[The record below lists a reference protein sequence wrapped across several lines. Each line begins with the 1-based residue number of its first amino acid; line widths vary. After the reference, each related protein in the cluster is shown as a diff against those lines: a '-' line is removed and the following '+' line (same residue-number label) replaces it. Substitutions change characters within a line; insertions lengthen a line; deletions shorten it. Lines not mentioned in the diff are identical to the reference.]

1 MATDYDAPR
10 TNSDDEGVES
20 VEELKQQRAARRS
33 GGTPDVDVA
42 EEAESVE
49 LPGADLSGEELT
61 VQVVPMQGDEFT
73 CSRCF
78 MVHHRSRFAHEEDG
92 RPVCRDCAPA
102 PGD

>member
-10 TNSDDEGVES
+10 TNSDDEEVDS
-20 VEELKQQRAARRS
+20 VEELKRQRAERS

-61 VQVVPMQGDEFT
+61 VQVVPVQGDEFT
-73 CSRCF
+73 CARCF
-78 MVHHRSRFAHEEDG
+78 MVHHRSRFSREEDG
-92 RPVCRDCAPA
+92 QPVCRDCVPA